1 MSRRKHV
8 TQQSLTQD
16 VQPPGAGQSVVR
28 ALGAR
33 GGNIVEVRLM
43 GA

>member
-16 VQPPGAGQSVVR
+16 VQPPGAQESIVR
-28 ALGAR
+28 ALGTR
-33 GGNIVEVRLM
+33 GGNIVEVC
-43 GA
+43 